1 MIKSILSW
9 FVNFFQSKNNIL
21 PPENT
26 PIESL
31 KDELIGIWTT
41 SYGSDG
47 GFSMVSGFGIQF
59 KENNK
64 AIDMYWGMHGEE
76 FQEIDWTRISE
87 RKILLKFKI
96 EADNYESEPA
106 DDWEEVEIEYDM
118 INFTDGYGIS
128 YLQLV
133 EKGSLYFWHYPEPI
147 YKQ

>member
-1 MIKSILSW
+1 MIQSILSW
-9 FVNFFQSKNNIL
+9 FINFFQSKNKIL

-26 PIESL
+26 PIENL

-59 KENNK
+59 KENGK
-64 AIDMYWGMHGEE
+64 AIDMYWGIHGEE
-76 FQEIDWTRISE
+76 FQDIDWTRISE
-87 RKILLKFKI
+87 RKILLKFRV
-96 EADNYESEPA
+96 ETNDT
-106 DDWEEVEIEYDM
+106 DFEEEEEIEIEYD
-118 INFTDGYGIS
+118 IIPFTDGYGIS

-133 EKGSLYFWHYPEPI
+133 EKDSLYFWHYPEPL